1 MEVKKFVDIP
11 QIESYMKLFK
21 AKNSGRKT
29 VHDISCILEDFH
41 LTFGM
46 SYTEIV
52 NILKVKDWHSAKKKW
67 IKEKGHKLHPRFT
80 WVTDKKGEY
89 HCSKKYYP
97 KNAILKQLREE
108 KIADEELIWATYK
121 YRLKGGELEFA
132 GYEFNDDWKKGL
144 SIDEIV
150 YHL

>member
-1 MEVKKFVDIP
+1 MGWDG
-11 QIESYMKLFK
+11 YL
-21 AKNSGRKT
+21 KN
-29 VHDISCILEDFH
+29 
-41 LTFGM
+41 
-46 SYTEIV
+46 EIV
-52 NILKVKDWHSAKKKW
+52 RAIRKELERSKEMADEVWLTEKQLIEEMPFFKKKW

>member
-1 MEVKKFVDIP
+1 MAYDRIFQK
-11 QIESYMKLFK
+11 
-21 AKNSGRKT
+21 
-29 VHDISCILEDFH
+29 
-41 LTFGM
+41 
-46 SYTEIV
+46 EIV
-52 NILKVKDWHSAKKKW
+52 RAIREELERSNEMADEVWLTEKQLIEEMPFFKKKW

-89 HCSKKYYP
+89 HYSKKYYP

-108 KIADEELIWATYK
+108 KIADDELIWATYK

>member
-1 MEVKKFVDIP
+1 MGWDGYLKNKIVRAIRKELERSNEMADEVWLTEK
-11 QIESYMKLFK
+11 QLIEEMPF
-21 AKNSGRKT
+21 
-29 VHDISCILEDFH
+29 F
-41 LTFGM
+41 
-46 SYTEIV
+46 
-52 NILKVKDWHSAKKKW
+52 KKKW
-67 IKEKGHKLHPRFT
+67 IKEKGYKLHPRFT

>member
-1 MEVKKFVDIP
+1 MAYDRIFQK
-11 QIESYMKLFK
+11 
-21 AKNSGRKT
+21 
-29 VHDISCILEDFH
+29 
-41 LTFGM
+41 
-46 SYTEIV
+46 EIV
-52 NILKVKDWHSAKKKW
+52 RAIREELERSNEMADEVWLTEKQLVEEMPFFKKSWLKDN
-67 IKEKGHKLHPRFT
+67 GYKLHPRYA

-121 YRLKGGELEFA
+121 YGLKGGKLEFA

>member
-1 MEVKKFVDIP
+1 MGWDG
-11 QIESYMKLFK
+11 YL
-21 AKNSGRKT
+21 KN
-29 VHDISCILEDFH
+29 
-41 LTFGM
+41 
-46 SYTEIV
+46 EIV
-52 NILKVKDWHSAKKKW
+52 RAIRKELERSNEMADEVWLTEKQLIEEMPFFKKKW
-67 IKEKGHKLHPRFT
+67 IKEKGHKLHPRYA

-89 HCSKKYYP
+89 HYSKKYYP

-144 SIDEIV
+144 SINEII

>member
-1 MEVKKFVDIP
+1 MGWDG
-11 QIESYMKLFK
+11 YL
-21 AKNSGRKT
+21 KN
-29 VHDISCILEDFH
+29 
-41 LTFGM
+41 
-46 SYTEIV
+46 EIV
-52 NILKVKDWHSAKKKW
+52 RAIRKELERSNEMADEVWLTEKQLIEEMPFFKKKW

-80 WVTDKKGEY
+80 SVTDKKGEY